1 MPPKNTAV
9 RPLPKKKKAV
19 PSAAARITSAIRRI
33 WAWSPLRREALRRAK
48 GQCEECGAF
57 EPKLEVHHENQ
68 IYLHT
73 MSKAIVE
80 KLFPPLDELT
90 CVCKTCHLEKHRR
103 DK

>member
-9 RPLPKKKKAV
+9 RPPKKKKT
-19 PSAAARITSAIRRI
+19 PPNSAALITSAIRRI
-33 WAWSPLRREALRRAK
+33 WSWSPLRREALRRAK
-48 GQCEECGAF
+48 GHCEECGEAA
-57 EPKLEVHHENQ
+57 EKLEVHHENQ
-68 IYLHT
+68 IFLHT

-80 KLFPPLDELT
+80 KLFPPVAELT